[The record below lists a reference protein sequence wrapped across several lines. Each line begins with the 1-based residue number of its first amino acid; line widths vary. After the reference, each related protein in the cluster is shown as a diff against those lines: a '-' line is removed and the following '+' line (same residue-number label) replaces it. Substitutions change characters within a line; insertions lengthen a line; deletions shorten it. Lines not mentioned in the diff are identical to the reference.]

1 MSLSVIY
8 LIVALG
14 LYPYFSRRY
23 SYLAILY
30 GDAIIGLLIVSVRI
44 SYLKDNIVIRLGYYV
59 FIDFIEC
66 VNRMVIAKSS
76 GSYRYAFKIML
87 LTVIY
92 LIITLGLYCNLSMAD
107 VYLALFV
114 GNVIICRYVYIRRIA
129 YFKFNVILSAVADVL
144 AILFLGYNGMT
155 VTKNG
160 R

>member
-1 MSLSVIY
+1 MRLSVIY

-14 LYPYFSRRY
+14 LYPYLSRRY
-23 SYLAILY
+23 NYLTILY
-30 GDAIIGLLIVSVRI
+30 GDAIIGLLIVSVLI

-92 LIITLGLYCNLSMAD
+92 LIITLG
-107 VYLALFV
+107 F
-114 GNVIICRYVYIRRIA
+114 
-129 YFKFNVILSAVADVL
+129 
-144 AILFLGYNGMT
+144 
-155 VTKNG
+155 
-160 R
+160 